1 MVTAFAFHP
10 SRSSSSGLPN
20 STAQFAT
27 VPDASRTSMNKK
39 AFGLTQSTLVTTPC
53 NLTSRLLSYVVEND
67 CWGNAVAA
75 VNSVARPAAKT
86 LNKACFI
93 VFTLIPGQF
102 EITFCRALR
111 PRAGELAMIRAD
123 IVQFSFGRNVDG
135 FA

>member
-20 STAQFAT
+20 STAQFVT

-39 AFGLTQSTLVTTPC
+39 AFGLTQSILVMTPC
-53 NLTSRLLSYVVEND
+53 SLSSRLLSYVVEND
-67 CWGNAVAA
+67 RCGNAVTAG
-75 VNSVARPAAKT
+75 NSVARPAAT
-86 LNKACFI
+86 RLNKACFM
-93 VFTLIPGQF
+93 VFTLVPGQF
-102 EITFCRALR
+102 EVTFCRALR

-123 IVQFSFGRNVDG
+123 IVQFPFGRNVDG

>member
-20 STAQFAT
+20 STAQFVT
-27 VPDASRTSMNKK
+27 GRDASRTSMNKK
-39 AFGLTQSTLVTTPC
+39 AFGLTQSILVTTPWS
-53 NLTSRLLSYVVEND
+53 LTSRLLSYIVEND
-67 CWGNAVAA
+67 RCGNAAA
-75 VNSVARPAAKT
+75 AANSVTRPAAKT

-102 EITFCRALR
+102 EVTLRRALR

-123 IVQFSFGRNVDG
+123 IVEFPFGRNVDG

>member
-20 STAQFAT
+20 STAQFVT

-39 AFGLTQSTLVTTPC
+39 AFGLTQSILVTTPWS
-53 NLTSRLLSYVVEND
+53 LTSRLLSYIEND
-67 CWGNAVAA
+67 RCSNAAA
-75 VNSVARPAAKT
+75 AANSVTRPAAKT

-102 EITFCRALR
+102 EVTLRRALR
-111 PRAGELAMIRAD
+111 PRAGELAMIQAD
-123 IVQFSFGRNVDG
+123 IVEFSFGRNVDG